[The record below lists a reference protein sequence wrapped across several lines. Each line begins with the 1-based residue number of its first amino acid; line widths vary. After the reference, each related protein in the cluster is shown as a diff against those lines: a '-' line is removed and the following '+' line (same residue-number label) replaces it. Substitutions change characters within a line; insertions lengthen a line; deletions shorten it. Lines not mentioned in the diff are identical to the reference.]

1 MIAVYYSLATDPSG
15 TRERQ
20 WARSVESL
28 RRYNQDISVVL
39 CLYGGAR
46 AEVIEAAGRTGV
58 EIVPMGEFADALGDI
73 PPHWRAALATFPTLH
88 KLLSLRGAIPAHSVT
103 RVIYLDCDTYFFDDV
118 ASLGTR
124 YGSCDWYAREE
135 PGSSRSHHGYDPRY
149 LDEQALAALARSLGL
164 VQVPPYNTG
173 VVVLGAALAR
183 TLATL
188 LDDFIWY
195 AWRLLVGMCLWSPGL
210 MAGDTVAH
218 LVRDRSG
225 PGDRRLA
232 LPYPS
237 SNPWI
242 IEEIATWL
250 TLGRVPGM
258 SHALLR
264 RDDVAQSNEYAA
276 RPDGLIVAHYFTSA
290 QDQFFA
296 YLEGR
301 K

>member
-20 WARSVESL
+20 WTRSVESL
-28 RRYNQDISVVL
+28 RRYNPDVSVVL

-46 AEVIEAAGRTGV
+46 AEVIETAGRIGV
-58 EIVPMGEFADALGDI
+58 EIVPMGEFPDALGDI

-88 KLLSLRGAIPAHSVT
+88 KLLSLRGLLRAQSLS
-103 RVIYLDCDTYFFDDV
+103 RVIYLDCDTYFFGDV
-118 ASLGTR
+118 ASLATR
-124 YGSCDWYAREE
+124 YGNCDWYAREE
-135 PGSSRSHHGYDPRY
+135 PGSSRSHHGYDPGY

-183 TLATL
+183 TLVSL

-195 AWRLLVGMCLWSPGL
+195 AWRLLVGMCLWSPRL
-210 MAGDTVAH
+210 MAGDAVGH

-237 SNPWI
+237 TNPWI

-264 RDDVAQSNEYAA
+264 PDDVAQSKEYAA
-276 RPDGLIVAHYFTSA
+276 RPDGLVVAHYFTSA

-301 K
+301 T